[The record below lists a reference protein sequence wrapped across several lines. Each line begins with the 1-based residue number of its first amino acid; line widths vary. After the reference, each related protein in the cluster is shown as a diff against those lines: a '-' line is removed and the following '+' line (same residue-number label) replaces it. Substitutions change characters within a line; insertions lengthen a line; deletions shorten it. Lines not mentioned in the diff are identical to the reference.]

1 MEILFDT
8 ISDGKI
14 LWTRF
19 VGDLDDAGLLQYYQ
33 RMKTE
38 NMLQKYK
45 RELVDGRQIGA
56 MHTTAEGQQELAV
69 LVGGLEDQLRGY
81 RLAMVADSDLV
92 FGMFRM
98 WDMQRA
104 DLDYE
109 VRVFRDYDEALAWLE
124 ATPV

>member
-1 MEILFDT
+1 
-8 ISDGKI
+8 
-14 LWTRF
+14 
-19 VGDLDDAGLLQYYQ
+19 
-33 RMKTE
+33 
-38 NMLQKYK
+38 
-45 RELVDGRQIGA
+45 

-109 VRVFRDYDEALAWLE
+109 VRVFRDYDDALAWLE
-124 ATPV
+124 AVPV